1 MLAELANMLLRH
13 DDLARLLRP
22 LPDPEQQALT
32 AMVTRRQQ
40 FPSMQ
45 LSERQQLQ
53 LAMVVMRLGV
63 EAMIAAIRQ

>member
-1 MLAELANMLLRH
+1 MLAELANILLRH

-22 LPDPEQQALT
+22 LSYPEQQL
-32 AMVTRRQQ
+32 
-40 FPSMQ
+40 
-45 LSERQQLQ
+45 LLQ